1 MGFKHNYSFFLSS
14 IAEAWLRSINSSK
27 QDKDTSGK
35 ELRDKNT
42 AFIQGTKEVSGQ
54 ISEENNPTIDCQKN
68 SLLSQSRLK
77 ATNFSNSHDERRNTN
92 VKEVNSLLEQLQLRR
107 ARSDK
112 DISKNDSDESGSQA
126 QVWLRP
132 TSHIKSEKNTLEKEF
147 GENSSKRQ
155 ARVSASFAPNVE
167 NNIPDSLI
175 YGNIGP
181 ATLKAANV
189 PKTEKDG
196 PSRDF
201 AGVRALVREI
211 NASKSEQDKTTG
223 ENIFRGQTRF
233 KTVISPTSEAG
244 NPAKDIIAVR
254 ARVKEINDIKPGEKS
269 TCTMKEAGEKDF
281 QVHKTS
287 TSVSKFKV
295 HTSLRWR

>member
-1 MGFKHNYSFFLSS
+1 MGFKHNYSLFLSS
-14 IAEAWLRSINSSK
+14 IAEAWLRSINSPK

-77 ATNFSNSHDERRNTN
+77 ATKFSNFHDERRNTN
-92 VKEVNSLLEQLQLRR
+92 VKEVNSLLEQLQLRQ

-112 DISKNDSDESGSQA
+112 DTSKNDSDESGSQA

-132 TSHIKSEKNTLEKEF
+132 TSYIKSEKNTLEKEF

-155 ARVSASFAPNVE
+155 ARFSASFAPNVE
-167 NNIPDSLI
+167 NKMSDNLI
-175 YGNIGP
+175 YGNIEQV
-181 ATLKAANV
+181 TLKAANV
-189 PKTEKDG
+189 PKTEKDS

-211 NASKSEQDKTTG
+211 NASKSEQDKTIG

-233 KTVISPTSEAG
+233 KAVISPTSEAG

-254 ARVKEINDIKPGEKS
+254 ARVKEINDLKPGKKS
-269 TCTMKEAGEKDF
+269 TCITKDAGEKDF

-287 TSVSKFKV
+287 TSVS
-295 HTSLRWR
+295 